1 MKTVCRD
8 CNIPFI
14 FAFVSVSLLGT
25 SCTKMSDAVSSDQNV
40 ANTQAIGSLSLGSFI
55 RVNLNANTSGY
66 HAPRINPQLHNAWGM
81 AVSDG
86 GGIWVSAADG
96 GVSYVY
102 SDRGKQL
109 IPPVSIPSHL
119 AGSPGNPTGQVYNRT
134 TDFVIGGTGNPAK
147 FIFASEDGTISAWNG
162 GSTALIMADQSAAGA
177 KYTGIAIA
185 NDGGSNFLY
194 AANFTKGAVDVYDK
208 DFHWVS
214 GKSFTDPNLPAG
226 YSPFNVYAIDNM
238 LYVTYAI
245 VTDEG
250 EDSTGAGLGF
260 VDVYWPNGTL
270 SKRFASQG
278 TLNAPWGITEGSP
291 QLIGIDDGILV
302 GNFGDGRINVYDE
315 DGNFK
320 GQLMGAGQPIEIDG
334 LWAIDN
340 EVVKTSRHQLY
351 FTAGPKDEEDG
362 VFGFLLKP

>member
-1 MKTVCRD
+1 MKATYRD
-8 CNIPFI
+8 RYIPTLVI
-14 FAFVSVSLLGT
+14 IIGSLLLFNTG
-25 SCTKMSDAVSSDQNV
+25 CTKMSDVTASDPNISD
-40 ANTQAIGSLSLGSFI
+40 AKTSDGYSLGSFF

-66 HAPRINPQLHNAWGM
+66 HAPHINSNLHNAWGM

-102 SDRGKQL
+102 NKRGQQL
-109 IPPVSIPSHL
+109 IPPVWFPSHIWG
-119 AGSPGNPTGQVYNRT
+119 APGNPTGQVYNKT
-134 TDFVIGGTGNPAK
+134 GDFVIPGSGSPAA

-162 GSTALIMADQSAAGA
+162 GSSAVLVADQSGAGA

-185 NDGGSNFLY
+185 KDGGANYLY
-194 AANFTKGAVDVYDK
+194 LANFTQNKIDVYDK
-208 DFHWVS
+208 DFNWV
-214 GKSFTDPNLPAG
+214 GGRPFMDPNLPAG
-226 YSPFNVYAIDNM
+226 YAPFNVYEIDNM

-278 TLNAPWGITEGSP
+278 TLNAPWGITEGSSE
-291 QLIGIDDGILV
+291 LIGTEGILV
-302 GNFGDGRINVYDE
+302 GNFGDGRINVFDE

-320 GQLMGAGQPIEIDG
+320 GQLMGGGKVVEIEG

-340 EVVKTSRHQLY
+340 EVPTTSRHLLY